1 VGEWGGGLIRVDLRT
16 GISKQDDLGFGV
28 ADLEVDRQGRVW
40 AAGGIAHLLVREGHL
55 RRLDEDAWAVVLR
68 ITNEPRY
75 SWSKSWGWP
84 FPAEPIQAVAFDA
97 AGIPYVLTQGLGVV
111 RYDAG
116 VWTHLTRFWPQ
127 RATTHLETLVIA
139 PDSTL
144 VIGTKGAGV
153 LLWKPGE
160 ATLRQVRLN

>member
-1 VGEWGGGLIRVDLRT
+1 VIGALHDRYYVTVGVGT
-16 GISKQDDLGFGV
+16 
-28 ADLEVDRQGRVW
+28 
-40 AAGGIAHLLVREGHL
+40 
-55 RRLDEDAWAVVLR
+55 
-68 ITNEPRY
+68 T
-75 SWSKSWGWP
+75 
-84 FPAEPIQAVAFDA
+84 AEHADA
-97 AGIPYVLTQGLGVV
+97 AGIPYVLTQGLDVV

-127 RATTHLETLVIA
+127 RATTHLKTLVIA